1 MGTKYIHASQ
11 EDLKIRFDYKED
23 LTSYTGTIYYYEES
37 EGNANRT
44 GVTAVM
50 SIITSVLAYVQYT
63 FTTGLF
69 SVYNS
74 NYYVYAEITSN
85 AGYMRA
91 CAPVVIP
98 VNEKGNIEYSLTD

>member
-11 EDLKIRFDYKED
+11 EDLKIRFLYAED
-23 LTSYTGTIYYYEES
+23 LTSYTGSIFYYEES

-44 GVTAVM
+44 EVTAVVSVM
-50 SIITSVLAYVQYT
+50 SSVLAYVQYQ

-69 SVYNS
+69 SVYNT

-91 CAPVVIP
+91 CAPVLIP
-98 VNEKGNIEYSLTD
+98 VNEKGAIEYSLTD

>member
-11 EDLKIRFDYKED
+11 EDLKIRFLYAED
-23 LTSYTGTIYYYEES
+23 LTSYIGSIFYYEES

-44 GVTAVM
+44 EVTAVVSVM
-50 SIITSVLAYVQYT
+50 SSVLAYVQYT

-69 SVYNS
+69 SVYNT

-98 VNEKGNIEYSLTD
+98 VNEKGSIEYALTD

>member
-11 EDLKIRFDYKED
+11 EDLKIRFLYAED
-23 LTSYTGTIYYYEES
+23 LTSYTGSIFYYEES

-44 GVTAVM
+44 EKSAVVSVM
-50 SIITSVLAYVQYT
+50 SSVLAYVQYQ

-69 SVYNS
+69 SVYNT

-98 VNEKGNIEYSLTD
+98 VNEKGAIEYALTD